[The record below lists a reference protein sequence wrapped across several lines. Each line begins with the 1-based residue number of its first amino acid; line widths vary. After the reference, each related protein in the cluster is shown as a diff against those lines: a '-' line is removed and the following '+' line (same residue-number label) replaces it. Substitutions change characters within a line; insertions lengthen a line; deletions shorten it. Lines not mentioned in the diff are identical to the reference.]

1 MLPHL
6 FICWLPSGRTRRVLV
21 SAGCRSEEP
30 EVMSVATEVL
40 HPLPSP
46 IWCGAVQPNQIAVD
60 ILKVVPVCLQPR
72 RLSETSPAFTR
83 SQGVVV
89 VLQMQRLS
97 ASAPA
102 PAHRRRRARCQPGS
116 SAGMAL

>member
-6 FICWLPSGRTRRVLV
+6 FICWVPSGRTRRVLV

-40 HPLPSP
+40 HPLPLL

-60 ILKVVPVCLQPR
+60 ILEVVLSSATCWEPLQPR
-72 RLSETSPAFTR
+72 RLSERSPTSSR
-83 SQGVVV
+83 SQ
-89 VLQMQRLS
+89 
-97 ASAPA
+97 
-102 PAHRRRRARCQPGS
+102 
-116 SAGMAL
+116 